1 MTRRRA
7 ALRALVVIA
16 LLSMGRAAVAL
27 AQTAAAVR
35 VALLAT
41 TSDDPLAGRIEAELR
56 ALGFQVERSAISPE
70 LPIDEQVRAEIAAG
84 ARAAVVA
91 DGHRTDVWIA
101 ASGAGRVGLRQELEV
116 EEASGLQSVLALRT
130 VEFLRISLGL
140 AAPPP
145 VVPVAAPA
153 APPPQPPPPV
163 SPPAPDLALALDV
176 SSGVLASAGGIGPF
190 AVVGASLRAHL
201 GRLLG
206 LELCGYAPLNSSV
219 SGSGDAQARTT
230 VWLAG
235 AGLLL
240 SPRRPA
246 RRLSLEGGAGAMAAV
261 TRSVG
266 QATAPLQAGSRDA
279 VGAVLYG
286 RAAGR
291 MRLGESWALRLD
303 LLAGWAVA
311 RPTIQLVDRDVA
323 SWGRPFLAALG
334 GGEVRF

>member
-7 ALRALVVIA
+7 ALRAALVVA
-16 LLSMGRAAVAL
+16 LWSTGWAGVAR
-27 AQTAAAVR
+27 AQTDAAVR

-70 LPIDEQVRAEIAAG
+70 QPIDEQVRAAIAGG

-91 DGHRTDVWIA
+91 DGHRTDVWVA
-101 ASGAGRVGLRQELEV
+101 AAGADRAGLRQELEV

-140 AAPPP
+140 ATPPP
-145 VVPVAAPA
+145 VMPVAAPVPPA
-153 APPPQPPPPV
+153 APTT
-163 SPPAPDLALALDV
+163 PPARDLDLALDV
-176 SSGVLASAGGIGPF
+176 SSGVLASAGRVAPF
-190 AVVGASLRAHL
+190 AILGASLRAHL

-206 LELCGYAPLNSSV
+206 LELCGYAPLNSTEQT
-219 SGSGDAQARTT
+219 GGDSQSHTHTT

-235 AGLLL
+235 GGLLVA
-240 SPRRPA
+240 PRHPA
-246 RRLSLEGGAGAMAAV
+246 RRLSAEGGVGGLAAV

-266 QATAPLQAGSRDA
+266 QATAPLHAGTRVG
-279 VGAVLYG
+279 VGAAVYG

-291 MRLGESWALRLD
+291 LRLGTAWALRLD
-303 LLAGWAVA
+303 LLAGWTIR
-311 RPTIQLVDRDVA
+311 RPVIQIDQEDVA
-323 SWGRPFLAALG
+323 DWGRPFVAALG
-334 GGEVRF
+334 GGELRF